1 MAVHPQFLALP
12 PSHHNYQNSN
22 PLLSLSFHSILHP
35 NSNHLYAKHS
45 IVCLASSNKSRA
57 SRKLMSDEE
66 LRNCLKDFVSSLGLP
81 HDHVPSTKQLS
92 HHGRKDLANIVRRRG
107 HKLIK
112 ELLTNA
118 TKPTTDEYDSLENLN
133 GEFNETQAD
142 EEIGQEEKVT
152 DYSEESTDLINDESP
167 LDASLAMTP
176 ESAACSDNE
185 SPLSEES
192 PVSLREKV
200 ENFMKYGQLDAV
212 EDDAVKLMNHGEEK
226 LTPDKSST
234 GSNGTL
240 ILQKSFSPPA
250 EEIYTREIHLST
262 QSQQNI
268 DFDLGMSSEGNTIQ
282 SSKMDNEVEI
292 DRLKLMLHQK
302 ELELSRLKKD
312 IEKEKEALSIL
323 QTKAEDEI
331 SKAQQ
336 LITEKE
342 AELQVAEDSLSG
354 LVEAKIYYSGE
365 GQVVEVAGSFNGWHQ
380 RIKMDPQISSVIV
393 DPIDSRKS
401 RLWSATLWLYPGVY
415 EMKFIVDGQW
425 RIDPQREITLRHGV
439 ENNVLRV
446 DR

>member
-1 MAVHPQFLALP
+1 MAVHPQFLPL
-12 PSHHNYQNSN
+12 PSHHNYPISN
-22 PLLSLSFHSILHP
+22 PLSSVSFHSILHP
-35 NSNHLYAKHS
+35 NNSTHLYVKHS
-45 IVCLASSNKSRA
+45 IVCLASFNKS
-57 SRKLMSDEE
+57 SE
-66 LRNCLKDFVSSLGLP
+66 FVSSVGLP
-81 HDHVPSTKQLS
+81 QDHVPSTKQLS
-92 HHGRKDLANIVRRRG
+92 QHGRKDLANIVRRRG

-112 ELLTNA
+112 ELLADA
-118 TKPTTDEYDSLENLN
+118 TKPTDEYDAWENLD
-133 GEFNETQAD
+133 GEFRESGVD

-152 DYSEESTDLINDESP
+152 DYSEESIDLKNDDSP
-167 LDASLAMTP
+167 LDASLVMLP
-176 ESAACSDNE
+176 ESAICSDNE

-192 PVSLREKV
+192 PVSLQEKV

-212 EDDAVKLMNHGEEK
+212 EDDAVNLGGRKLVIHDEEK
-226 LTPDKSST
+226 LPRDKSST
-234 GSNGTL
+234 GLNGTL
-240 ILQKSFSPPA
+240 MLQRSISPPA
-250 EEIYTREIHLST
+250 EEISSREIHLST

-268 DFDLGMSSEGNTIQ
+268 DFDLGMSSEVNTIQ
-282 SSKMDNEVEI
+282 TSKMDNEVEI

-323 QTKAEDEI
+323 QIKAEDEI

-342 AELQVAEDSLSG
+342 AELQVAEESLSG

-365 GQVVEVAGSFNGWHQ
+365 GGVVEVAGSFNGWHQ

-401 RLWSATLWLYPGVY
+401 SLWAATLWLYPGVY